1 MLDNGI
7 PDLRVKMGT
16 PCGFQGGPS
25 SSKKISPAAM
35 VAYLHD
41 LKWSRPT
48 VPNPLQ
54 IRTE

>member
-7 PDLRVKMGT
+7 PDLLVKMGT

-25 SSKKISPAAM
+25 NSKKISPAAM

-41 LKWSRPT
+41 LKWSLPT
-48 VPNPLQ
+48 VPGPAPNKG
-54 IRTE
+54 